1 MKIAPPPGAYSSRYM
16 AETARAL
23 QQADAENHKRGRD
36 IEVGRGRLILTSP
49 GGKRFDVAVSD
60 TGVITATEI

>member
-1 MKIAPPPGAYSSRYM
+1 M